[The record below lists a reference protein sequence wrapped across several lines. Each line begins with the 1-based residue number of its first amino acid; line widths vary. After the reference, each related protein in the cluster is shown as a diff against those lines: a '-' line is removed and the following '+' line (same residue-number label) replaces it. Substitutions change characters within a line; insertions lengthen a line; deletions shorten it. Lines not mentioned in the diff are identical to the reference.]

1 MKHPIPILMALTLTV
16 AGCSG
21 SNSTNAVTTPAAPT
35 VTETFPGTVS
45 YQGVDFHTFN
55 VAQSGTLNVTL
66 TTAGPPPTIWMGVGI
81 GTPSASACGLI
92 SNSTSTV
99 TPAGVAAPQLTGTLA
114 PGTYCVQV
122 YDVGNLSPGG
132 AVTYSVTV
140 AHT

>member
-1 MKHPIPILMALTLTV
+1 MKHSLLIVMALSLAV

-21 SNSTNAVTTPAAPT
+21 SNSTTAVAPASPT
-35 VTETFPGTVS
+35 VTETFPGTVV

-66 TTAGPPPTIWMGVGI
+66 TAAGPPPTIWMGVGI

-99 TPAGVAAPQLTGTLA
+99 TPASVTGPQLTGTLA